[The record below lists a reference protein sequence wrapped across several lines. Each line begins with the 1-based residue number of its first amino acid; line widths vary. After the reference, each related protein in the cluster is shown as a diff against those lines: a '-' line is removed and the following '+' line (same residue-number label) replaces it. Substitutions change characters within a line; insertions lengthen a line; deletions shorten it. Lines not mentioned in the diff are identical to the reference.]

1 MAQINL
7 TPAQR
12 KDHRAE
18 AHHLNPVVM
27 IGSDGLTDAVK
38 KETDEG
44 SIRRFQIIEEELEKL
59 IMSAPNLFSAN
70 SKEILVLVLFSKNR
84 LAIVISRNVG
94 TFFIGLFIT
103 SLK

>member
-1 MAQINL
+1 MVQIIL

-38 KETDEG
+38 KETDAALKAHG
-44 SIRRFQIIEEELEKL
+44 LIKVRAAIEAAGAVRPLAAALARHPSVREKAHAALEKL
-59 IMSAPNLFSAN
+59 GYTDAGV
-70 SKEILVLVLFSKNR
+70 KK
-84 LAIVISRNVG
+84 
-94 TFFIGLFIT
+94 
-103 SLK
+103 